1 MGYGYEHGQLSGMD
15 GGFHFAV
22 SAVDRAVVVTTP
34 HISAVRDAGRI
45 LYLLENKHISK
56 IDLIINEYDEKMV
69 RKNELLSREDIEE
82 LLGMHA
88 LGIIPRDQKI
98 IISQNQGIPVV
109 SMKAKSSKFFL
120 ELSQKMNRV
129 EIVPIDLSEN
139 NNSSEILRFFRR
151 KGAKVD
157 EA

>member
-1 MGYGYEHGQLSGMD
+1 
-15 GGFHFAV
+15 
-22 SAVDRAVVVTTP
+22 
-34 HISAVRDAGRI
+34 
-45 LYLLENKHISK
+45 
-56 IDLIINEYDEKMV
+56 MV

-129 EIVPIDLSEN
+129 EIVPIDLIIIHRKSFAFSE
-139 NNSSEILRFFRR
+139 ERVRR
-151 KGAKVD
+151 
-157 EA
+157 

>member
-1 MGYGYEHGQLSGMD
+1 M
-15 GGFHFAV
+15 
-22 SAVDRAVVVTTP
+22 
-34 HISAVRDAGRI
+34 
-45 LYLLENKHISK
+45 LENKHISK

-69 RKNELLSREDIEE
+69 RKNELLSKEDIEE

-88 LGIIPRDQKI
+88 LGIVPRDQKI

-139 NNSSEILRFFRR
+139 SNSSEILRFFRR